1 MHHLLIYDVVDDYVA
16 RRAPYRDEH
25 LALARASEAR
35 GELLLGGA
43 LDDPV
48 DQAVLV
54 FRGETPDA
62 ARRFVEQDPYVR
74 HGLITGWRI
83 RPWKTVIGAEL

>member
-1 MHHLLIYDVVDDYVA
+1 MHQLLIYDVVENYVA

-25 LALARASEAR
+25 LALARASQAR
-35 GELLLGGA
+35 GELVLGGA

-54 FRGETPDA
+54 FRGDTPA
-62 ARRFVEQDPYVR
+62 AAKRFVELDPYVR
-74 HGLITGWRI
+74 HGLVTAWRI
-83 RPWKTVIGAEL
+83 RPWKTVIGAET